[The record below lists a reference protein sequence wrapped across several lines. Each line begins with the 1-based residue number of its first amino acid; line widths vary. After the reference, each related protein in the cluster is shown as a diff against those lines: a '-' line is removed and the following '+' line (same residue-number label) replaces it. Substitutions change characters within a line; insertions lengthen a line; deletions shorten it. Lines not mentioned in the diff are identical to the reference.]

1 MVAQS
6 ARRDCSIVGATKPEH
21 LDAAIR
27 SLDLTLT
34 DEEVAALEAEYRP
47 HRVRGIDA

>member
-1 MVAQS
+1 VTAP
-6 ARRDCSIVGATKPEH
+6 IVGATKPEH

-27 SLDLTLT
+27 ALDLKLT